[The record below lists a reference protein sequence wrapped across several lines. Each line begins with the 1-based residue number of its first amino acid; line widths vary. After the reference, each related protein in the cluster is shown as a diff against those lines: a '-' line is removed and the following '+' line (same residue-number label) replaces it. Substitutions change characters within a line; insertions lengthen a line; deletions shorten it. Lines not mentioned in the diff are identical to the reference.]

1 MSSVLRRLMGLPS
14 ISVSEILSSS
24 GHEPDSIS
32 DIKIGV
38 INASNGKVLEIAK
51 YKPSNRG
58 PDWTKEYY
66 IVQAGQTLAE
76 AIQQYLLA
84 NGLER

>member
-1 MSSVLRRLMGLPS
+1 MNSALRRLMGLPS
-14 ISVSEILSSS
+14 IAVSEILSSS
-24 GHEPDSIS
+24 EPDSIS

>member
-1 MSSVLRRLMGLPS
+1 MSSALRRLMGLPS

-24 GHEPDSIS
+24 EPDSIS

-84 NGLER
+84 NGLEH